1 MVEDSHINCRDLFVL
16 QNLLHTR
23 YAPHLERPQF
33 SDLIAECK
41 KIFGGMMKIL
51 KSKAVEVVEDPKPK
65 PEVDDK
71 PEPRPEVAELVSP
84 QEGIFFQPT
93 KLKSSLLTLVDLS
106 AC

>member
-1 MVEDSHINCRDLFVL
+1 MVKV
-16 QNLLHTR
+16 
-23 YAPHLERPQF
+23 
-33 SDLIAECK
+33 
-41 KIFGGMMKIL
+41 L
-51 KSKAVEVVEDPKPK
+51 KSKMVEIVENPEPE